1 MMESRS
7 IDAPEIL
14 IIEDEPLIAMY
25 IEDALTRAGYRT
37 VGPCETVASAVEA
50 AQRFE
55 GAGALVDLMLDGSDA
70 SEVTVILAERNI
82 PFIIMTGREETAH
95 LPTAAGTPVLKKPF
109 LAGDLLE
116 TVKAVCA
123 R

>member
-1 MMESRS
+1 MMESES

-25 IEDALTRAGYRT
+25 IEDALARSGYRT
-37 VGPCETVASAVEA
+37 VGPCETVESAIEA
-50 AQRFE
+50 AHRFD

-70 SEVTVILAERNI
+70 SEVTEILTRRNI
-82 PFIIMTGREETAH
+82 PFVIMTGREETTL
-95 LPTAAGTPVLKKPF
+95 LPAGVVAPMLKKPF

-116 TVKAVCA
+116 TVKTVCI

>member
-1 MMESRS
+1 MDSQPV
-7 IDAPEIL
+7 DAPEIL

-25 IEDALTRAGYRT
+25 IEDALTRSGYRT
-37 VGPCETVASAVEA
+37 VGPCETVESAIEA
-50 AQRFE
+50 AKRFE

-70 SEVTVILAERNI
+70 SVVAEILAGRNI
-82 PFIIMTGREETAH
+82 PFVIMTGREETSH
-95 LPTAAGTPVLKKPF
+95 LTSSAGVPVLKKPF

-116 TVKAVCA
+116 TVRAICA

>member
-1 MMESRS
+1 MMESES
-7 IDAPEIL
+7 MNAPEIL

-25 IEDALTRAGYRT
+25 IEDALARSGYRT
-37 VGPCETVASAVEA
+37 VGPCETVESAVEA
-50 AQRFE
+50 AHRFD

-70 SEVTVILAERNI
+70 SEVTEILTRRNI
-82 PFIIMTGREETAH
+82 PFVIMTGREETTL
-95 LPTAAGTPVLKKPF
+95 LPAGVGAPVLKKPF

-116 TVKAVCA
+116 TVKTVCI

>member
-25 IEDALTRAGYRT
+25 IEDALARSGYRT
-37 VGPCETVASAVEA
+37 AGPCETVASAVEA

-55 GAGALVDLMLDGSDA
+55 GAGALVDLMLDGGDA
-70 SEVTVILAERNI
+70 SVVTEILARRKI
-82 PFIIMTGREETAH
+82 PFAIMTGREETAH
-95 LPTAAGTPVLKKPF
+95 LPSGVGAPVLKKPF
-109 LAGDLLE
+109 LAGDLLD
-116 TVKAVCA
+116 TVRAVCT

>member
-1 MMESRS
+1 MDSQPV
-7 IDAPEIL
+7 DAPEIL

-25 IEDALTRAGYRT
+25 IEDALTRSGYRT
-37 VGPCETVASAVEA
+37 VGPCETVESAIEA
-50 AQRFE
+50 AKRFE

-70 SEVTVILAERNI
+70 SVVAEILAGRNI
-82 PFIIMTGREETAH
+82 PFVIMTGREETSH
-95 LPTAAGTPVLKKPF
+95 LPSSAGVPVLKKPF

-116 TVKAVCA
+116 TVRAVCA

>member
-1 MMESRS
+1 MEDRS

-25 IEDALTRAGYRT
+25 IEDALARSGYRT
-37 VGPCETVASAVEA
+37 TGPYETVESALEA
-50 AQRFE
+50 AHRFD
-55 GAGALVDLMLDGSDA
+55 GAGALVDLMLAGGDA
-70 SEVTVILAERNI
+70 SEVTEILASRNI
-82 PFIIMTGREETAH
+82 PFVIMTGREETAS
-95 LPTAAGTPVLKKPF
+95 LPAGAGATVLKKPF

-116 TVKAVCA
+116 TVKAVCV

>member
-1 MMESRS
+1 MEVRP

-25 IEDALTRAGYRT
+25 IEDALARSGYRT
-37 VGPCETVASAVEA
+37 AGPFETVESAVQA
-50 AQRFE
+50 AHRFE
-55 GAGALVDLMLDGSDA
+55 GAGALVDLLLDGADA
-70 SEVTVILAERNI
+70 SIVTGILAERNI
-82 PFIIMTGREETAH
+82 PFVIMTGREETVS
-95 LPTAAGTPVLKKPF
+95 LSCGTGAPILKKPF

-116 TVKAVCA
+116 RVRAVCA

>member
-25 IEDALTRAGYRT
+25 IEDALARAGYRT

-50 AQRFE
+50 AHRFE
-55 GAGALVDLMLDGSDA
+55 GAGALVDLMLDGGDA
-70 SEVTVILAERNI
+70 SEVTLILAERNI

-95 LPTAAGTPVLKKPF
+95 LPTSVGIPVLKKPF

>member
-1 MMESRS
+1 MMEPRP

-25 IEDALTRAGYRT
+25 IEDALARSGYRT
-37 VGPCETVASAVEA
+37 AGPCETVASAVEA
-50 AQRFE
+50 AQRFQ
-55 GAGALVDLMLDGSDA
+55 GAGALVDLMLNDGDA
-70 SEVTVILAERNI
+70 SIVAEILAGRNI
-82 PFIIMTGREETAH
+82 PFVIMTGREETAH
-95 LPTAAGTPVLKKPF
+95 LPSSVGAAVLKKPF

-116 TVKAVCA
+116 TVRAVCT

>member
-1 MMESRS
+1 MEPRS

-25 IEDALTRAGYRT
+25 IEDALARSGYRT
-37 VGPCETVASAVEA
+37 AGPCETVASAVEA

-55 GAGALVDLMLDGSDA
+55 GAGALVDLMLDGGDA
-70 SEVTVILAERNI
+70 SVVAEILTQRNI
-82 PFIIMTGREETAH
+82 PFAIMTGREETAH
-95 LPTAAGTPVLKKPF
+95 VASGIGTPVLKKPF

-116 TVKAVCA
+116 TVRVVCT

>member
-37 VGPCETVASAVEA
+37 VGPCETLESALEA
-50 AQRFE
+50 ARRFE
-55 GAGALVDLMLDGSDA
+55 GAGALVDLMLDGRDA
-70 SEVTVILAERNI
+70 SEVVEILAKRNI
-82 PFIIMTGREETAH
+82 PFVIMTGREETAS
-95 LPTAAGTPVLKKPF
+95 LPAGVGAPVLKKPF
-109 LAGDLLE
+109 LASDLLE

>member
-1 MMESRS
+1 MMESRT
-7 IDAPEIL
+7 IDALEIL

-25 IEDALTRAGYRT
+25 IEDALARAGYRT
-37 VGPCETVASAVEA
+37 AGPCETVESAVA
-50 AQRFE
+50 AAHRFD

-70 SEVTVILAERNI
+70 SEVTAILTRRNI
-82 PFIIMTGREETAH
+82 PFIIMTGREEAAV
-95 LPTAAGTPVLKKPF
+95 LPTGVAAAMLKKPF

-116 TVKAVCA
+116 TVKTVCT

>member
-1 MMESRS
+1 MEARP

-25 IEDALTRAGYRT
+25 IEDALTRSGYRT
-37 VGPCETVASAVEA
+37 AGPCETVESAIEA
-50 AQRFE
+50 ARHFD

-70 SEVTVILAERNI
+70 SLVTEILASRNI
-82 PFIIMTGREETAH
+82 PFVIMTGREETAS
-95 LPTAAGTPVLKKPF
+95 LPAGVGAPVLKKPF

-116 TVKAVCA
+116 TVKAVCI

>member
-1 MMESRS
+1 MEARS

-25 IEDALTRAGYRT
+25 IEDALTRSGYRT
-37 VGPCETVASAVEA
+37 AGPCETVESAVEA
-50 AQRFE
+50 AHRFD
-55 GAGALVDLMLDGSDA
+55 GAGALVDLMLDGGDA
-70 SEVTVILAERNI
+70 SLVTEILASRNI
-82 PFIIMTGREETAH
+82 PFIIMTGREETAS
-95 LPTAAGTPVLKKPF
+95 LPAGVGAPMLKKPF

-116 TVKAVCA
+116 TVKAVCV

>member
-1 MMESRS
+1 MEARP

-25 IEDALTRAGYRT
+25 IEDALARSGYRT
-37 VGPCETVASAVEA
+37 AGPFETVESAVQA
-50 AQRFE
+50 AHRFE
-55 GAGALVDLMLDGSDA
+55 GAGALVDLLLDGADA
-70 SEVTVILAERNI
+70 SIVTGILAERNI
-82 PFIIMTGREETAH
+82 PFVIMTGREETVS
-95 LPTAAGTPVLKKPF
+95 LSTGTGAPILKKPF

-116 TVKAVCA
+116 RVRAVCA

>member
-1 MMESRS
+1 MESGTT
-7 IDAPEIL
+7 DALEIL

-37 VGPCETVASAVEA
+37 AGPCETVESAVA
-50 AQRFE
+50 AAHRFD

-70 SEVTVILAERNI
+70 GEVTEILTRRNI
-82 PFIIMTGREETAH
+82 PFIIMTGREEAAV
-95 LPTAAGTPVLKKPF
+95 LPTGVAAAMLKKPF

-116 TVKAVCA
+116 TVKTVCT